1 MATLFR
7 REENDIYNRKMLY
20 FEYILSEDI
29 STETRINTPIYLKKT
44 FHFCRKPRQF
54 NLHSKRKGHK
64 AILTHP
70 QPQTLIGNSTWKTI

>member
-44 FHFCRKPRQF
+44 FHFCMKLLVGNLASLTFIQNERAIKQF
-54 NLHSKRKGHK
+54 
-64 AILTHP
+64 
-70 QPQTLIGNSTWKTI
+70 